1 MEKRA
6 QFSILFEDDELYDN
20 FIVYQ
25 KSQKTLRPLVL
36 KLLTAYYYNDEV
48 RELVDN
54 NGQRYEEG
62 VQNPNAEMMD
72 YFRQCQESLAMM
84 SVYADGL
91 EDLTEDSIEKFSE
104 FTDNL
109 AQRTGGTT
117 SKETDF
123 GKTTAQLSLGNVSMP
138 NENQVGNIPMSAGSE
153 NARLDMIENNLTY
166 LTSLVQSLVQQGGI
180 EGVKVPPVQPTQTVQ
195 QNFDSSSSESQDLT
209 TSNEVGAEN
218 TAVEEPVEIEE
229 EPVGFEGESV
239 EEVKESVSDI
249 STEDASQVFDD
260 LLSDVVF

>member
-48 RELVDN
+48 RDLVD
-54 NGQRYEEG
+54 G
-62 VQNPNAEMMD
+62 VNDEDDSGVSGANSEMVE

-91 EDLTEDSIEKFSE
+91 QDLTEDSIDKFSE
-104 FTDNL
+104 FTNDL
-109 AQRTGGTT
+109 AEKTGGTT

-123 GKTTAQLSLGNVSMP
+123 GNTTVQLSLEKVSQSVP
-138 NENQVGNIPMSAGSE
+138 NQEAPKQYRGSSE
-153 NARLDMIENNLTY
+153 DERLDTIENSITY
-166 LTSLVQSLVQQGGI
+166 LTSLVKTLVQQGNLQ
-180 EGVKVPPVQPTQTVQ
+180 GVDFSQTQAGSGVQEI
-195 QNFDSSSSESQDLT
+195 FDSLNSDSQEVLT
-209 TSNEVGAEN
+209 QDN
-218 TAVEEPVEIEE
+218 IEE
-229 EPVGFEGESV
+229 KSV
-239 EEVKESVSDI
+239 ENNAEMTEEDGQAKEEV
-249 STEDASQVFDD
+249 STNPEDAGQVFDD
-260 LLSDVVF
+260 LISDVML